1 MSEENALDY
10 NRPTSNVP
18 AYKSERQNLGKVFKT
33 SEYLQGTNAV
43 QKPVPGTFTGKGGV
57 GNQIKKTIK
66 RRDDDPFMDGKD

>member
-33 SEYLQGTNAV
+33 SEYLQGTNTV
-43 QKPVPGTFTGKGGV
+43 QKPVPGTFTGKVGV

-66 RRDDDPFMDGKD
+66 RRDDDPFMDGND